1 MNNKKDKNTINIY
14 INSYIVPSRGTK
26 FSPGI
31 DIPIL
36 NDIVIEPYQTVLINT
51 GIIIVNMPSYFCG
64 LLTIRSSQAKRGIT
78 LANGLGII
86 DPDFKDEV
94 CLLLK
99 NNTEFPSLLIEGE
112 RIAQIVIIPTFRG
125 DIKINQQDKSS
136 TSSNPPIQVDY
147 LSEKNWI
154 PIEVRTNKRTGGF
167 GSTN

>member
-1 MNNKKDKNTINIY
+1 MNNKQDKNTINIY
-14 INSYIVPSRGTK
+14 VNSNIVPSRGTK

-31 DIPIL
+31 DIPVL
-36 NDIVIEPYQTVLINT
+36 NDIVIEPYESVLINT
-51 GIIIVNMPSYFCG
+51 GLIFVNMPAKFCG

-78 LANGLGII
+78 LVNGLGII

-99 NNTEFPSLLIEGE
+99 NNTEFPILLLEGE

-125 DIKINQQDKSS
+125 DIKISQQYKSS
-136 TSSNPPIQVDY
+136 SPSNSPNVDY
-147 LSEKNWI
+147 LSEKNWV
-154 PIEVRTNKRTGGF
+154 PIEVRIDKRTGGF